1 MTNRFRSQF
10 PIFDKYPNLAY
21 FDNAATTQCPASVI
35 EVMSE
40 FYTNGNA
47 NIHRGV
53 YDLSNHASAKYEE
66 AREKVAD
73 FLGAKSRN
81 IAFTSGTS
89 ESMNIIARSYLSHQL
104 KKGDNVVVSILEH
117 HSNFIP
123 WQQLAKE
130 KGAEFRIAPID
141 QEGNLN
147 MKALN
152 GLLDSKTKML
162 AINHVS
168 NTLGT
173 VNDLQQITDLAH
185 QKGIPVAIDAAQG
198 AAFHELDQ
206 SSIGY
211 DFLGFSGHKVF
222 GPFGT
227 GVLFVSNDYRDQIKP
242 FNFGGGMIRD
252 VREDDTDFTTFPKIL
267 EAGTPNV
274 GGVIGLSAAID
285 FLNELDRGEAR
296 NHIHALG
303 EYCRVQLAEIEGVRV
318 IGNPKE
324 RTGIVPFSIDNIHPH
339 DVSSF
344 LNKDG
349 IAVRAGMHCTQPLL
363 QHLGVPATV
372 RASFS
377 IYNTKEEIDRMITS
391 LKELIK
397 FWS

>member
-1 MTNRFRSQF
+1 
-10 PIFDKYPNLAY
+10 
-21 FDNAATTQCPASVI
+21 
-35 EVMSE
+35 SE

-53 YDLSNHASAKYEE
+53 YDLSNQASIAYEH
-66 AREKVAD
+66 AREKVAK
-73 FLGAKSRN
+73 FLGAKPEN

-130 KGAEFRIAPID
+130 KEAEFRIAPID
-141 QEGNLN
+141 QDGNLN

-242 FNFGGGMIRD
+242 FNFGGGMILD
-252 VREDDTDFTTFPKIL
+252 VREDDTDFATFPRIL
-267 EAGTPNV
+267 EAGTSNI

-296 NHIHALG
+296 NHILELG
-303 EYCRVQLAEIEGVRV
+303 EYCRVQLAKIEGVRV

-324 RTGIVPFSIDNIHPH
+324 RTAIVPFSIDNIHPH

-344 LNKDG
+344 LNRDG
-349 IAVRAGMHCTQPLL
+349 VAVRAGMHCTQPLL

-377 IYNTKEEIDRMITS
+377 IYNTKEEIDRMMAS
-391 LKELIK
+391 LRELIK